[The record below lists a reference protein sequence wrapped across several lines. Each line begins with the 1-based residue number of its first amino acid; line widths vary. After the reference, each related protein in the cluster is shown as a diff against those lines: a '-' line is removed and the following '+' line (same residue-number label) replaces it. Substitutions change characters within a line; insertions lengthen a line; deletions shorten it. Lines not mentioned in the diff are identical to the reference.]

1 MRYARNTK
9 KKDKRLDIR
18 ILERDLTELQ
28 KRTVSEGLTYQTY
41 VANIIYE
48 FLSGKLYRSQN

>member
-1 MRYARNTK
+1 MRYALNTQ
-9 KKDKRLDIR
+9 KKDKRLDVR

-28 KRTVSEGLTYQTY
+28 KRTVSEWLTYQTY

>member
-1 MRYARNTK
+1 MRYARNTQ
-9 KKDKRLDIR
+9 KKDNRLDIR

>member
-1 MRYARNTK
+1 MRYARNTQ
-9 KKDKRLDIR
+9 KKDNRLDIR

-48 FLSGKLYRSQN
+48 FLSGKLYGSQN